1 MSFPLFCVLCWL
13 GLAHLV
19 EIARNQ
25 VNQNQNRCPRNG
37 RRPRTSVLSS
47 RNSILSLVRFLKHVP
62 LFPRIPVL
70 LIGLLTASSSSS
82 RLSSYPYQYSG
93 CRDSNQL
100 LFFSA
105 RYHLGGVLRKRF
117 RPIEIEGQY
126 LSTFEESGIN
136 QGRRGR
142 FGGESLF
149 LLIPLS
155 TYCLALKQFFS
166 TAPANPHTCPLT
178 FYSNILPRA
187 LSSILFCY
195 ACIHFLNTV
204 CLHRLYASPP
214 AQQESNRIRFILKFS
229 NFFGV
234 KLC

>member
-100 LFFSA
+100 LFFFCQVS
-105 RYHLGGVLRKRF
+105 
-117 RPIEIEGQY
+117 P
-126 LSTFEESGIN
+126 
-136 QGRRGR
+136 RRGTQEKVSSNR
-142 FGGESLF
+142 NRRTIPIYVRGERYKSRSKGPVRRGKSF
-149 LLIPLS
+149 FINSIVYILS
-155 TYCLALKQFFS
+155 GTK
-166 TAPANPHTCPLT
+166 T
-178 FYSNILPRA
+178 
-187 LSSILFCY
+187 ILFNCSGKPSY
-195 ACIHFLNTV
+195 MPPDFL
-204 CLHRLYASPP
+204 
-214 AQQESNRIRFILKFS
+214 F
-229 NFFGV
+229 
-234 KLC
+234 